1 MESLHSKKLI
11 QKKPPASSTQ
21 EYLDIAEIKEG
32 VIVLK
37 NGGMRSIIMVSSIN
51 FALKSTEEQDAIVY
65 HYQSFLNSL
74 DFPIQILV
82 NSREINIK
90 QYLEMI
96 KDKEKE
102 QPNELL
108 RIQTSEYLEFIQGL
122 VKMANII
129 NKTFYITVPF
139 SPVQLKEKNFV
150 DKIITG
156 VGLQQSERKGGM
168 KFSEENFKK
177 YKNQLLQ
184 RVNHILSGLSGIGL
198 RMVVLDNQEIVEA
211 LYKIYNP
218 GISSDK
224 DILAKI
230 EELDIA
236 R

>member
-1 MESLHSKKLI
+1 MEFLHSKKLI
-11 QKKPPASSTQ
+11 QKKPPQSSAQ
-21 EYLDIAEIKEG
+21 EYLDIAEIKDG
-32 VIVLK
+32 VVVLK
-37 NGGMRSIIMVSSIN
+37 NGGLRSIIMVSSIN

-74 DFPIQILV
+74 DFPIQILI

-156 VGLQQSERKGGM
+156 IGLQQSERKGGM

-198 RMVVLDNQEIVEA
+198 RMVVLDNQEIIEA

>member
-1 MESLHSKKLI
+1 MELLHSQKLI
-11 QKKPPASSTQ
+11 QKKPPQSSTQ
-21 EYLDIAEIKEG
+21 EYLDILEIKDG
-32 VIVLK
+32 VIILR
-37 NGGMRSIIMVSSIN
+37 NGGLRTIIMVSSIN
-51 FALKSTEEQDAIVY
+51 FALKSTGEQDAIIY
-65 HYQSFLNSL
+65 HYQNFLNSL
-74 DFPIQILV
+74 DFPIQILI
-82 NSREINIK
+82 NSRKLNIK

-96 KDKEKE
+96 KIKEKE

-122 VKMANII
+122 IEMANII
-129 NKTFYITVPF
+129 NKTFYIIVPF
-139 SPVQLKEKNFV
+139 SPVQLKSKSFI
-150 DKIITG
+150 DKVITG
-156 VGLQQSERKGGM
+156 IGLQQSERKGGI

-198 RMVVLDNQEIVEA
+198 RMVVLDNQEIIEV

>member
-1 MESLHSKKLI
+1 MELLHSKKLI

-37 NGGMRSIIMVSSIN
+37 NGGLRAIIMVSSIN

-156 VGLQQSERKGGM
+156 IGLQQSEKKGGM

-198 RMVVLDNQEIVEA
+198 RMVVLDNQEIIEA

>member
-1 MESLHSKKLI
+1 MEFLHSKKLI
-11 QKKPPASSTQ
+11 QKKPPQSSAQ
-21 EYLDIAEIKEG
+21 EYLDIVEIKDG
-32 VIVLK
+32 VIILR
-37 NGGMRSIIMVSSIN
+37 NGGLRTIIMVSSIN
-51 FALKSTEEQDAIVY
+51 FALKSTGEQDAIIY
-65 HYQSFLNSL
+65 HYQNFLNSL
-74 DFPIQILV
+74 DFPIQILI
-82 NSREINIK
+82 NSRKLNIK

-96 KDKEKE
+96 KAKEKE

-122 VKMANII
+122 VEMANII
-129 NKTFYITVPF
+129 NKTFYIVVPF
-139 SPVQLKEKNFV
+139 SPVQLKNKNFI
-150 DKIITG
+150 DKVITG
-156 VGLQQSERKGGM
+156 IGLQQSERKGGT

-198 RMVVLDNQEIVEA
+198 RMVVLDNQEIIEA

-230 EELDIA
+230 EELDIS

>member
-11 QKKPPASSTQ
+11 QKKPPQSSTQ
-21 EYLDIAEIKEG
+21 EYLDIAEIKDG
-32 VIVLK
+32 VVVLK
-37 NGGMRSIIMVSSIN
+37 NGGMRAIIMVSSIN

-156 VGLQQSERKGGM
+156 IGLQQSERKGGM

-198 RMVVLDNQEIVEA
+198 RMVVLDNQEIIEA